1 MGRKL
6 FLAVLVA
13 GLLAMVGQAWAYS
26 GVWIPTDN
34 DVNEFS
40 FDSSLGLTRTWNVYL
55 FDWGTQSPDINNS
68 LLILDTSNKAATITF
83 TLSGSDWIAKSSINN
98 SYTLN
103 LGVTKEYGLFF
114 YDGSSYIYDYDIS
127 LESPP
132 GQYKLVVGSGDNQ
145 DQDTFL
151 QNDAR
156 PVPLPGSVLLLGSGL
171 LGLALVY
178 RRRKK
183 SV

>member
-13 GLLAMVGQAWAYS
+13 GLLALGGQAWAYS

-40 FDSSLGLTRTWNVYL
+40 FDSSLDLTRTWNVYL
-55 FDWGTQSPDINNS
+55 FDWGTSNPNINNS
-68 LLILDTSNKAATITF
+68 LLILGTSNEAATITF
-83 TLSGSDWIAKSSINN
+83 TLSGSDWIAKSSIG
-98 SYTLN
+98 SPTLN
-103 LGVTKEYGLFF
+103 LGGTKEYGLFF
-114 YDGSSYIYDYDIS
+114 YDGSSYIYDYDIFFK
-127 LESPP
+127 SPP
-132 GQYKLVVGSGDNQ
+132 GQYKLVVGSGDNR
-145 DQDTFL
+145 DTFL
-151 QNDAR
+151 QNDAS
-156 PVPLPGSVLLLGSGL
+156 PVPLPASALLLGSGL